1 MRTAD
6 PVASESEAGR
16 LSLTGLVPG
25 LPDGPDLNA
34 LSDRAAMGLPESF
47 AGPEWAGLARA
58 VERLAAPSP
67 AELAERVEDG
77 RLPFEERY
85 AAGLLLGLCDDPR
98 IDPLDP
104 AMAEV
109 PAGDYPVGL
118 PAADLDRVVREFAGH
133 GVRPEWIR
141 KEMPRH
147 RVRLSGFR
155 IGRYPVTNRE
165 YRAFL
170 VATGHP
176 RVPSSWPVGSQ
187 GPGGGNLPV
196 FGISP
201 EDADAYARWLS
212 AVTGRLFRLPTEAE
226 WEVAASGGDGRDYP
240 WGNVFL
246 PERANTLEAGI
257 LAPTPV
263 GLFPEGRSPVG
274 CFDMAGNVEEY
285 VADDYSPYPG
295 SEAIADDLDRAGT
308 GYRIARGGSFS
319 RYRDLARCKRRHGYY
334 PKAIYAIGFRLAE
347 DQA

>member
-1 MRTAD
+1 MCPTDSA
-6 PVASESEAGR
+6 ESRSQAGR

-25 LPDGPDLNA
+25 LPRGPDLNE
-34 LSDRAAMGLPESF
+34 LSDRAAMGLPEGF
-47 AGPEWAGLARA
+47 AGPEWTELGRA
-58 VERLAAPSP
+58 IERLAGPSL
-67 AELAERVEDG
+67 AELAERVENG

-85 AAGLLLGLCDDPR
+85 AAGLLLGLCGDPR
-98 IDPLDP
+98 IDPRDP
-104 AMAEV
+104 PMADV
-109 PAGDYPVGL
+109 PAGEYLIGL
-118 PAADLDRVVREFAGH
+118 PAADLDDVVREFAGY

-141 KEMPRH
+141 KEMPQH
-147 RVRLSGFR
+147 RVRLTGFR

-165 YRAFL
+165 YRDFL
-170 VATGHP
+170 TATGHP
-176 RVPSSWPVGSQ
+176 RVPSSWPIGSQ

-212 AVTGRLFRLPTEAE
+212 AVTGRSFRLPTEAE
-226 WEVAASGGDGRDYP
+226 WEVAASGGDGRAYP
-240 WGNVFL
+240 WGEDFL
-246 PERANTLEAGI
+246 PDRANTLEAGI

-263 GLFPEGRSPVG
+263 GLFPDGRSPVG

-285 VADDYSPYPG
+285 VADDYVPYPDA
-295 SEAIADDLDRAGT
+295 EAIADDLDRAGT

-347 DQA
+347 DRA